1 MYGRS
6 RDEVPHYINTALV
19 EECRIEGRLVGRK
32 EGRTDGRR
40 TTLELTVLPFFQAHV
55 VMAIVHRSVREVK
68 FGRPSGTYLVNKS
81 PDQLVENRVVFALQL
96 QSLSG
101 PL

>member
-32 EGRTDGRR
+32 EGRRM
-40 TTLELTVLPFFQAHV
+40 TLELTVLPFFQAHV